1 MMESYLE
8 SLLNYG
14 QAQGFFAEEDRVF
27 IRNALID
34 VLALEGYRQP
44 EAVPVLE
51 LAQILS
57 LLLKYAVE
65 KGLVADTIT
74 QRDLF
79 DTRLMGLLTPRPST
93 VIRRFWDNYAQSP
106 ARATDTFY
114 AFSQATN
121 YIRTDRIQKDLRW
134 TTPTEYGDLEISIN
148 LSKPEKDPL
157 DIALAKNAPA
167 TDYPIC
173 ALCMENEGYSGSLT
187 QAARQNHRLIPLT
200 LGGEDWFFQYSPYVY
215 YNEHCIALDRL
226 HRPMKTDAGT
236 FAKLF
241 DFIDLFPHYFIGAN
255 ADLPIVGGSILNHDH
270 FQGGRYS
277 FPMMHAPLK
286 RHFSISGYSDIEV
299 GVVNWPVTTLRLS
312 GSDRWS
318 LSALAVHI
326 LDRWSSFDCPEAG
339 VLSHTG
345 GTRHNAITPILRRD
359 GGRYVL
365 DLALRNNRATVERPF
380 GLFHPRESLHHIKK
394 ENIGLIE
401 VMGLAILPARLK
413 AELAALRDCLLNAR
427 DPDGG
432 PKTAVHAA
440 WAREIAEKHP
450 GINNTD
456 IDTILQTEVGLVFK
470 QVLEDAGVFKS
481 GAQGD
486 KSLADFVKTL

>member
-1 MMESYLE
+1 MIERYVE
-8 SLLNYG
+8 SLLDYG
-14 QAQGFFAEEDRVF
+14 QAQGFFEDEDRVCV
-27 IRNALID
+27 RNGLID
-34 VLALEGYRQP
+34 ALALEGYLLP
-44 EAVPVLE
+44 EASPALE
-51 LAQILS
+51 LPQILAP
-57 LLLKYAVE
+57 LLVHAVE
-65 KGLVADTIT
+65 KGLIADTVT

-93 VIRRFWDNYAQSP
+93 VIRRFREDYAVSP
-106 ARATDTFY
+106 ARATDAFY

-121 YIRTDRIQKDLRW
+121 YIRADRIKKDLRW
-134 TTPTEYGDLEISIN
+134 TTPTEYGALELSIN
-148 LSKPEKDPL
+148 LSKPEKDPR

-167 TDYPIC
+167 TDYPKC

-200 LGGEDWFFQYSPYVY
+200 LGGENWYFQYSPYVY

-241 DFIDLFPHYFIGAN
+241 DFVDLLPHYFIGAN
-255 ADLPIVGGSILNHDH
+255 ADLPVVGGSILYHDH
-270 FQGGRYS
+270 FQGGRYM
-277 FPMMHAPLK
+277 FPMMRAPLK
-286 RHFSISGYSDIEV
+286 RTFTVKGFREIQV
-299 GVVNWPVTTLRLS
+299 GAVNWPVTTLRLS
-312 GSDRWS
+312 GDNRGSLSTLAMHILNRWS
-318 LSALAVHI
+318 GY
-326 LDRWSSFDCPEAG
+326 DCPEAG

-345 GTRHNAITPILRRD
+345 GERHNAITPILRRD
-359 GGRYVL
+359 GGLYVL
-365 DLALRNNRATVERPF
+365 DLALRNNRTTEERPF

-413 AELAALRDCLLNAR
+413 TELEALRDCLLQGR
-427 DPDGG
+427 DPAGDAQ
-432 PKTAVHAA
+432 TAVHAV

-450 GINNTD
+450 GLNLGD
-456 IDTILQTEVGLVFK
+456 IDAVLQTEVGLVFK

-486 KSLADFVKTL
+486 KFLADFVETL